1 MLSRFSRRRKS
12 ITGEGKRNVPAF
24 PGLWH
29 QAGTFPILWSD
40 ILNVFIGNWDG
51 RTQFQVEKG
60 KFRWDFGKE
69 FPDSLEFSQ
78 APLERVL
85 TGIIPAHGM
94 GMGWDL
100 RPLNPKPFHNSLFGI
115 FPVFPTK
122 KILEKKNPARISGS
136 RWSSPISPAQLQ
148 DNIPSIFAPGNEEVP
163 KEPRRGR
170 KISGRNNPNTPGTGI
185 CARPSPWR

>member
-1 MLSRFSRRRKS
+1 MRIIPIPIPGITRKKFYFHSHFNSGVIPVFQKS

-122 KILEKKNPARISGS
+122 KSPGKKKP
-136 RWSSPISPAQLQ
+136 SPHFWEQVELSHFPR
-148 DNIPSIFAPGNEEVP
+148 SAPGQYSIN
-163 KEPRRGR
+163 
-170 KISGRNNPNTPGTGI
+170 ICSGK
-185 CARPSPWR
+185 